1 MPGSLTIVG
10 TGIRFGVQFTPEARA
25 ALLRADRVLQ
35 LGTDS
40 LMSEWL
46 STLRPD
52 ARSLDSFYAP
62 GKERAETYREMVK
75 AILAPVYEGWD
86 VCAVFYGHAGVF
98 VSPSHEAIRQARAAG
113 YEATMLPAIS
123 AEDCLF
129 ADLGIDPGRTGCQSY
144 EATNFL
150 LTHRPVDAAAV
161 LILWQVGVLGE
172 WGHARKTDRRRL
184 ELLVDRL
191 LELYPT
197 EHEVI
202 LYEAS
207 PYPVGDGIAVRVS
220 LGGLAEMRM
229 TTATTLVVPP
239 RGRARTDPTVRDRLR
254 LRQGPQ

>member
-1 MPGSLTIVG
+1 MPGSLTVVG
-10 TGIRFGVQFTPEARA
+10 TGIRFGVQFTPEARTA
-25 ALLRADRVLQ
+25 VLRADRVLH
-35 LGTDS
+35 LGGDP
-40 LMSEWL
+40 LMREWL

-52 ARSLDSFYAP
+52 AMSLHPFYAP
-62 GKERAETYREMVK
+62 GKERAETYREMVD
-75 AILAPVYEGWD
+75 AILAPVRDGYD
-86 VCAVFYGHAGVF
+86 VCAAFYGHAGVF

-150 LTHRPVDAAAV
+150 LTNRPMDAAAV

-172 WGHARKTDRRRL
+172 WNHGRKTDRRRL
-184 ELLVDRL
+184 GLLVDRL
-191 LELYPT
+191 LELYPA

-207 PYPVGDGIAVRVS
+207 PYPVGDGIATRTP
-220 LGGLAEMRM
+220 LGRLAEAVL
-229 TTATTLVVPP
+229 TAATTLVIPP
-239 RGRARTDPTVRDRLR
+239 RERARIDPTVRDRLR
-254 LRQGPQ
+254 LPPS

>member
-1 MPGSLTIVG
+1 MPGSLTVVG

-25 ALLRADRVLQ
+25 ALLSADRVLH
-35 LGTDS
+35 LGGDP
-40 LMSEWL
+40 LMRQWL
-46 STLRPD
+46 SSLRPD
-52 ARSLDSFYAP
+52 ATSLHSFYAP
-62 GKERAETYREMVK
+62 GKERTETYREMVDG
-75 AILAPVYEGWD
+75 ILSPVREGLE
-86 VCAVFYGHAGVF
+86 VCAAFYGHAGVF
-98 VSPSHEAIRQARAAG
+98 VSPSHEAIRQARAGG

-150 LTHRPVDAAAV
+150 LTNRPVDPAAV

-172 WGHARKTDRRRL
+172 WGHGHKTDRRRL
-184 ELLVDRL
+184 GLLVDRL
-191 LELYPT
+191 VDRYPA

-207 PYPVGDGIAVRVS
+207 PYPVGDAMIVRTPLRHLNEAV
-220 LGGLAEMRM
+220 M

-239 RGRARTDPTVRDRLR
+239 RERAQTDATMRDRLR
-254 LRQGPQ
+254 VRWS

>member
-10 TGIRFGVQFTPEARA
+10 TGIRFGVQFTPEAHA
-25 ALLRADRVLQ
+25 AFLRADRVLH
-35 LGTDS
+35 LGADP
-40 LMSEWL
+40 LMREWL

-52 ARSLDSFYAP
+52 ATSLDSFYAP
-62 GKERAETYREMVK
+62 GKERTETYREMVN
-75 AILAPVYEGWD
+75 AMLAPVYEGWD

-98 VSPSHEAIRQARAAG
+98 VSPSHEAIRQARTAG

-172 WGHARKTDRRRL
+172 WGHGRKTDQRRL

-191 LELYPT
+191 LENFAA

-207 PYPVGDGIAVRVS
+207 PYPVGDAIAARTP
-220 LGGLAEMRM
+220 LGRLAERRM

-239 RGRARTDPTVRDRLR
+239 REPARTDPMVRDL
-254 LRQGPQ
+254 LRQPPR